1 LLGVTQREIG
11 LAYLYYEEEP
21 GRRSAAKLLTK
32 DRGAAD
38 GGEHRQATDLMCAK
52 DCGEYRK
59 IA

>member
-1 LLGVTQREIG
+1 MKAVADGPPPQQ
-11 LAYLYYEEEP
+11 ADDQQP
-21 GRRSAAKLLTK
+21 SCSAT
-32 DRGAAD
+32 D